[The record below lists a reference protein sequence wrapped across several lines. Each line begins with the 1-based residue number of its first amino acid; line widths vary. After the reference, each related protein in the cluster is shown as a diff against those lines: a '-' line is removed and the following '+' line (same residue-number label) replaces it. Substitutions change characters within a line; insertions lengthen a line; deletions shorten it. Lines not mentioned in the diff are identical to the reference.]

1 MASTD
6 SLAPENEL
14 VTDAENELVT
24 DAENELVTDAEDI
37 KTQVIVNDDC
47 IKQMKEM
54 DSDSADIII
63 CDPPYNIGKDFGN
76 SSDKQDMD
84 KYLEWCDEW
93 IGECI
98 RVVKPKGTLYI
109 RIQ

>member
-6 SLAPENEL
+6 SLETENEL
-14 VTDAENELVT
+14 VSDSEDEVVS
-24 DAENELVTDAEDI
+24 EPEDI

-47 IKQMKEM
+47 ITQMKEM

-98 RVVKPKGTLYI
+98 RVVKQIG
-109 RIQ
+109 RAHV